1 MLLTDIIH
9 IIDGVF
15 HYKLFE
21 VNRTP
26 ITLSSIVIFSLILL
40 VSVLVS
46 RGLQRTVLQR
56 ILNRTH
62 IDRGTRFTLLRLSH
76 YIIVVIGAIL
86 AFQFVGIDLSG
97 LAVIFGLLSV
107 GIGFGLQNV
116 TSNFVAGLILLFERP
131 ISVGDRVTIGGTVGD
146 VVAINMRATTI
157 RSLNNI
163 SIIVPNSEF
172 VSSRVV
178 NWSHG
183 DPTVR
188 LDLPVGVS
196 YNSDLDSVVRALK
209 EVADE
214 NGKILKEPQAE
225 VFFANFGDS
234 SWNLELRVWLSDL
247 AHYYQ
252 IQSEINSA
260 IVRKFRENSIEI
272 PYPQRDLHVREPLP
286 LAVQTGEGRQKTF
299 DTTMTDPPEMAQS
312 DIDRPPFMSR

>member
-1 MLLTDIIH
+1 MVFSDLMH
-9 IIDGVF
+9 VIDSVF

-21 VNRTP
+21 INRTP
-26 ITLSSIVIFSLILL
+26 VTLSSIIIFMLLLMGFLIL
-40 VSVLVS
+40 S
-46 RGLQRTVLQR
+46 RILRRAALQRV
-56 ILNRTH
+56 LNRVH
-62 IDRGTRFTLLRLSH
+62 VDQGTQFTVLRLSH
-76 YIIVVIGAIL
+76 YVIMVIGAIV
-86 AFQFVGIDLSG
+86 AFQFVGVNLTG

-107 GIGFGLQNV
+107 GIGLGLQNV

-131 ISVGDRVTIGGTVGD
+131 IQIGDRVTIGGTVGD
-146 VVAINMRATTI
+146 VEAINIRSTTI
-157 RSLNNI
+157 RTLNNI

-183 DPTVR
+183 DSTVR

-196 YNSDLDSVVRALK
+196 YDSDFETVVKALR

-214 NGKILKEPQAE
+214 NNKILKEPPAE

-234 SWNLELRVWLSDL
+234 SWNLELRVWLFDL

-260 IVRKFRENSIEI
+260 IVYKFRKFGIEM
-272 PYPQRDLHVREPLP
+272 PYPQRDLHLRSPLP
-286 LAVQTGEGRQKTF
+286 FTVEAEGVVSQQPREK
-299 DTTMTDPPEMAQS
+299 
-312 DIDRPPFMSR
+312 

>member
-1 MLLTDIIH
+1 MLLTDVIR
-9 IIDGVF
+9 IIDRVF
-15 HYKLFE
+15 HYRLFE
-21 VNRTP
+21 VKRTP
-26 ITLSSIVIFSLILL
+26 VTLSSIVIFILIL
-40 VSVLVS
+40 VTFAVLS
-46 RGLQRTVLQR
+46 RALQRTVFRR

-62 IDRGTRFTLLRLSH
+62 IDHGTQFTLLRLSH
-76 YIIVVIGAIL
+76 YFIIVIGAIV
-86 AFQFVGIDLSG
+86 AFQSVGIDLSG

-116 TSNFVAGLILLFERP
+116 TSSFIAGFILLFERP
-131 ISVGDRVTIGGTVGD
+131 ISIGDRVTIGGTVGD
-146 VVAINMRATTI
+146 VQAINMRSTTI
-157 RSLNNI
+157 RTLNNI

-196 YNSDLDSVVRALK
+196 YESDLDVVEGALR

-214 NGKILKEPQAE
+214 NSKILKEPRAE
-225 VFFANFGDS
+225 VFFADFGDS

-247 AHYYQ
+247 THYYQ

-260 IVRKFRENSIEI
+260 IVQKFRKYGIEM
-272 PYPQRDLHVREPLP
+272 PYPQRDLHMREPLP
-286 LAVQTGEGRQKTF
+286 LPHTFPGR
-299 DTTMTDPPEMAQS
+299 
-312 DIDRPPFMSR
+312 

>member
-1 MLLTDIIH
+1 MLLTDLIR

-21 VNRTP
+21 VKRTP
-26 ITLSSIVIFSLILL
+26 VMLSSIVIFILILL
-40 VSVLVS
+40 TFAILS
-46 RGLQRTVLQR
+46 RALQRTVFRR

-62 IDRGTRFTLLRLSH
+62 IDHGTQFTLLRLSH
-76 YIIVVIGAIL
+76 YFIIVIGAIV
-86 AFQFVGIDLSG
+86 AFQSVGIDLSG

-116 TSNFVAGLILLFERP
+116 TSNFIAGFILLFERP
-131 ISVGDRVTIGGTVGD
+131 ISIGDRVTIGGTVGD
-146 VVAINMRATTI
+146 VQAINMRSTTI
-157 RSLNNI
+157 RTLNNI

-178 NWSHG
+178 NWTHG

-196 YNSDLDSVVRALK
+196 YESDLDVVERALR

-214 NGKILKEPQAE
+214 NSKILKEPRAE

-247 AHYYQ
+247 THYYQ

-260 IVRKFRENSIEI
+260 IVQQFRKYGIEM
-272 PYPQRDLHVREPLP
+272 PYPQRDLHMREPLP
-286 LAVQTGEGRQKTF
+286 FPHTFPGR
-299 DTTMTDPPEMAQS
+299 
-312 DIDRPPFMSR
+312 